1 MSKYYV
7 VSGDILPDVLEQVMQ
22 ARILLQSGKAKRISE
37 AVKMVGISRGT
48 YYKYKDAVFS
58 FNAEQSNRKA
68 IISMILRNEK
78 GTLSKVLSLVSVKQ
92 VNVLAINQTIPINGI
107 ANVALTLDISDLET
121 IFFDTDREKATLIYS
136 KMLQGIK
143 NDYIEKAFSI
153 YSMIY
158 KNNDE
163 MPSEEYSYYLNK
175 CCINDIICDINKS
188 RKIDRTYFNTYD
200 YLLNNRKFQRK

>member
-92 VNVLAINQTIPINGI
+92 FNVLAINQTIPINGI
-107 ANVALTLDISDLET
+107 ANVALTLDISDLE
-121 IFFDTDREKATLIYS
+121 ISIQSLVSLIEAMPMVEKADLVAV
-136 KMLQGIK
+136 
-143 NDYIEKAFSI
+143 E
-153 YSMIY
+153 
-158 KNNDE
+158 
-163 MPSEEYSYYLNK
+163 
-175 CCINDIICDINKS
+175 
-188 RKIDRTYFNTYD
+188 
-200 YLLNNRKFQRK
+200 

>member
-1 MSKYYV
+1 MSKYY

-107 ANVALTLDISDLET
+107 ANVALTLDISDLE
-121 IFFDTDREKATLIYS
+121 IGIQSLVSLIEAMPMVEKADLVAV
-136 KMLQGIK
+136 
-143 NDYIEKAFSI
+143 E
-153 YSMIY
+153 
-158 KNNDE
+158 
-163 MPSEEYSYYLNK
+163 
-175 CCINDIICDINKS
+175 
-188 RKIDRTYFNTYD
+188 
-200 YLLNNRKFQRK
+200 

>member
-92 VNVLAINQTIPINGI
+92 INLLAINQTIPINGI
-107 ANVALTLDISDLET
+107 ANVALTLDISDLE
-121 IFFDTDREKATLIYS
+121 ISIQSLVSLIEAMPMVEKADLVAV
-136 KMLQGIK
+136 
-143 NDYIEKAFSI
+143 E
-153 YSMIY
+153 
-158 KNNDE
+158 
-163 MPSEEYSYYLNK
+163 
-175 CCINDIICDINKS
+175 
-188 RKIDRTYFNTYD
+188 
-200 YLLNNRKFQRK
+200 

>member
-92 VNVLAINQTIPINGI
+92 VNVIAINQTIPINGI
-107 ANVALTLDISDLET
+107 ANVALTLDISDLE
-121 IFFDTDREKATLIYS
+121 ISIQSLVSLIEAMPMVEKADLVAV
-136 KMLQGIK
+136 
-143 NDYIEKAFSI
+143 E
-153 YSMIY
+153 
-158 KNNDE
+158 
-163 MPSEEYSYYLNK
+163 
-175 CCINDIICDINKS
+175 
-188 RKIDRTYFNTYD
+188 
-200 YLLNNRKFQRK
+200 

>member
-78 GTLSKVLSLVSVKQ
+78 GTLSKVLSLGSVKQ
-92 VNVLAINQTIPINGI
+92 VNVLAINQTIPINGV
-107 ANVALTLDISDLET
+107 ANVALTLDISDLE
-121 IFFDTDREKATLIYS
+121 ISIQSLVSLIEAMPMVEKADLVAV
-136 KMLQGIK
+136 
-143 NDYIEKAFSI
+143 E
-153 YSMIY
+153 
-158 KNNDE
+158 
-163 MPSEEYSYYLNK
+163 
-175 CCINDIICDINKS
+175 
-188 RKIDRTYFNTYD
+188 
-200 YLLNNRKFQRK
+200 

>member
-107 ANVALTLDISDLET
+107 ANVALILDISDLE
-121 IFFDTDREKATLIYS
+121 ISIQSLVSLIEAMPMVEKADLVAV
-136 KMLQGIK
+136 
-143 NDYIEKAFSI
+143 E
-153 YSMIY
+153 
-158 KNNDE
+158 
-163 MPSEEYSYYLNK
+163 
-175 CCINDIICDINKS
+175 
-188 RKIDRTYFNTYD
+188 
-200 YLLNNRKFQRK
+200 

>member
-1 MSKYYV
+1 MSRYYV

-107 ANVALTLDISDLET
+107 ANVALTLDISDLE
-121 IFFDTDREKATLIYS
+121 ISIQSLVSLIEAMPMVEKADLVAV
-136 KMLQGIK
+136 
-143 NDYIEKAFSI
+143 E
-153 YSMIY
+153 
-158 KNNDE
+158 
-163 MPSEEYSYYLNK
+163 
-175 CCINDIICDINKS
+175 
-188 RKIDRTYFNTYD
+188 
-200 YLLNNRKFQRK
+200 

>member
-68 IISMILRNEK
+68 IISMTLRNEK

-107 ANVALTLDISDLET
+107 ANVALTLDISDLE
-121 IFFDTDREKATLIYS
+121 ISIQSLVSLIEAMPMVEKADLVAV
-136 KMLQGIK
+136 
-143 NDYIEKAFSI
+143 E
-153 YSMIY
+153 
-158 KNNDE
+158 
-163 MPSEEYSYYLNK
+163 
-175 CCINDIICDINKS
+175 
-188 RKIDRTYFNTYD
+188 
-200 YLLNNRKFQRK
+200 

>member
-22 ARILLQSGKAKRISE
+22 ARILLQSGKAKRITD

-107 ANVALTLDISDLET
+107 ANVALTLDISDLE
-121 IFFDTDREKATLIYS
+121 ISIQSLVSLIEAMPMVEKADLVAV
-136 KMLQGIK
+136 
-143 NDYIEKAFSI
+143 E
-153 YSMIY
+153 
-158 KNNDE
+158 
-163 MPSEEYSYYLNK
+163 
-175 CCINDIICDINKS
+175 
-188 RKIDRTYFNTYD
+188 
-200 YLLNNRKFQRK
+200 

>member
-107 ANVALTLDISDLET
+107 ANVALTLDISDLE
-121 IFFDTDREKATLIYS
+121 ISIQSLVSLIEAMPMVEK
-136 KMLQGIK
+136 G
-143 NDYIEKAFSI
+143 
-153 YSMIY
+153 
-158 KNNDE
+158 
-163 MPSEEYSYYLNK
+163 
-175 CCINDIICDINKS
+175 
-188 RKIDRTYFNTYD
+188 
-200 YLLNNRKFQRK
+200 

>member
-107 ANVALTLDISDLET
+107 ANVALTLDISDLE
-121 IFFDTDREKATLIYS
+121 IGIQSLVSLIEAMPMVEKADLVA
-136 KMLQGIK
+136 
-143 NDYIEKAFSI
+143 IE
-153 YSMIY
+153 
-158 KNNDE
+158 
-163 MPSEEYSYYLNK
+163 
-175 CCINDIICDINKS
+175 
-188 RKIDRTYFNTYD
+188 
-200 YLLNNRKFQRK
+200 

>member
-107 ANVALTLDISDLET
+107 ANVARTLDISDLE
-121 IFFDTDREKATLIYS
+121 ISIQSLVSLIEAMPMVEKADLVAV
-136 KMLQGIK
+136 
-143 NDYIEKAFSI
+143 E
-153 YSMIY
+153 
-158 KNNDE
+158 
-163 MPSEEYSYYLNK
+163 
-175 CCINDIICDINKS
+175 
-188 RKIDRTYFNTYD
+188 
-200 YLLNNRKFQRK
+200 

>member
-107 ANVALTLDISDLET
+107 ANVALTLDISDLE
-121 IFFDTDREKATLIYS
+121 ISIQSLVSLI
-136 KMLQGIK
+136 
-143 NDYIEKAFSI
+143 EA
-153 YSMIY
+153 
-158 KNNDE
+158 
-163 MPSEEYSYYLNK
+163 MPMVETADLVAVE
-175 CCINDIICDINKS
+175 
-188 RKIDRTYFNTYD
+188 
-200 YLLNNRKFQRK
+200 

>member
-107 ANVALTLDISDLET
+107 ANVALTLDISDLE
-121 IFFDTDREKATLIYS
+121 ISIQSLVSLIEDMPMVEKADLVA
-136 KMLQGIK
+136 
-143 NDYIEKAFSI
+143 IE
-153 YSMIY
+153 
-158 KNNDE
+158 
-163 MPSEEYSYYLNK
+163 
-175 CCINDIICDINKS
+175 
-188 RKIDRTYFNTYD
+188 
-200 YLLNNRKFQRK
+200 

>member
-107 ANVALTLDISDLET
+107 ANVALTLDISDLE
-121 IFFDTDREKATLIYS
+121 ISIQSLVSLIEAMPMVEKAGLVAV
-136 KMLQGIK
+136 
-143 NDYIEKAFSI
+143 E
-153 YSMIY
+153 
-158 KNNDE
+158 
-163 MPSEEYSYYLNK
+163 
-175 CCINDIICDINKS
+175 
-188 RKIDRTYFNTYD
+188 
-200 YLLNNRKFQRK
+200 

>member
-107 ANVALTLDISDLET
+107 ANVALTLDISDLE
-121 IFFDTDREKATLIYS
+121 ISIQSLVSLIEAMPMVAKADLVAV
-136 KMLQGIK
+136 
-143 NDYIEKAFSI
+143 E
-153 YSMIY
+153 
-158 KNNDE
+158 
-163 MPSEEYSYYLNK
+163 
-175 CCINDIICDINKS
+175 
-188 RKIDRTYFNTYD
+188 
-200 YLLNNRKFQRK
+200 

>member
-107 ANVALTLDISDLET
+107 ANVALTLDISDLEISIQSLVSLIEAMPT
-121 IFFDTDREKATLIYS
+121 VEKADLVAV
-136 KMLQGIK
+136 
-143 NDYIEKAFSI
+143 E
-153 YSMIY
+153 
-158 KNNDE
+158 
-163 MPSEEYSYYLNK
+163 
-175 CCINDIICDINKS
+175 
-188 RKIDRTYFNTYD
+188 
-200 YLLNNRKFQRK
+200 

>member
-58 FNAEQSNRKA
+58 FNAEQSNPKA

-107 ANVALTLDISDLET
+107 ANVALTLDISDLE
-121 IFFDTDREKATLIYS
+121 IGIQSLVSLIEAMPMVEKADLVAV
-136 KMLQGIK
+136 
-143 NDYIEKAFSI
+143 E
-153 YSMIY
+153 
-158 KNNDE
+158 
-163 MPSEEYSYYLNK
+163 
-175 CCINDIICDINKS
+175 
-188 RKIDRTYFNTYD
+188 
-200 YLLNNRKFQRK
+200 

>member
-107 ANVALTLDISDLET
+107 ANVALTLDISDLE
-121 IFFDTDREKATLIYS
+121 ISIQSLVSLIEAMPMVEKAELVAV
-136 KMLQGIK
+136 
-143 NDYIEKAFSI
+143 E
-153 YSMIY
+153 
-158 KNNDE
+158 
-163 MPSEEYSYYLNK
+163 
-175 CCINDIICDINKS
+175 
-188 RKIDRTYFNTYD
+188 
-200 YLLNNRKFQRK
+200 

>member
-92 VNVLAINQTIPINGI
+92 VNVLAVNQTIPINGI
-107 ANVALTLDISDLET
+107 ANVALTLDISDLE
-121 IFFDTDREKATLIYS
+121 ISIQSLVSLIEAMPMVEKADLVAV
-136 KMLQGIK
+136 
-143 NDYIEKAFSI
+143 E
-153 YSMIY
+153 
-158 KNNDE
+158 
-163 MPSEEYSYYLNK
+163 
-175 CCINDIICDINKS
+175 
-188 RKIDRTYFNTYD
+188 
-200 YLLNNRKFQRK
+200 

>member
-68 IISMILRNEK
+68 IMSMILRNEK

-107 ANVALTLDISDLET
+107 ANVALTLDISDLE
-121 IFFDTDREKATLIYS
+121 ISIQSLVSLIEAMPMVEKADLVAV
-136 KMLQGIK
+136 
-143 NDYIEKAFSI
+143 E
-153 YSMIY
+153 
-158 KNNDE
+158 
-163 MPSEEYSYYLNK
+163 
-175 CCINDIICDINKS
+175 
-188 RKIDRTYFNTYD
+188 
-200 YLLNNRKFQRK
+200 

>member
-107 ANVALTLDISDLET
+107 ANVALTLDISDLE
-121 IFFDTDREKATLIYS
+121 IGIQSLVSLIKAMPMVEKADLVAV
-136 KMLQGIK
+136 
-143 NDYIEKAFSI
+143 E
-153 YSMIY
+153 
-158 KNNDE
+158 
-163 MPSEEYSYYLNK
+163 
-175 CCINDIICDINKS
+175 
-188 RKIDRTYFNTYD
+188 
-200 YLLNNRKFQRK
+200 

>member
-22 ARILLQSGKAKRISE
+22 ARILLQSGKEKRISE

-107 ANVALTLDISDLET
+107 ANVALTLDISDLE
-121 IFFDTDREKATLIYS
+121 IGIQSLVSLIEAMPMVEKADLVAV
-136 KMLQGIK
+136 
-143 NDYIEKAFSI
+143 E
-153 YSMIY
+153 
-158 KNNDE
+158 
-163 MPSEEYSYYLNK
+163 
-175 CCINDIICDINKS
+175 
-188 RKIDRTYFNTYD
+188 
-200 YLLNNRKFQRK
+200 

>member
-78 GTLSKVLSLVSVKQ
+78 GTLSKVLSLVSLKQ

-107 ANVALTLDISDLET
+107 ANVALTLDISDLE
-121 IFFDTDREKATLIYS
+121 ISIQSLVSLIEAMPMVEKADLVAV
-136 KMLQGIK
+136 
-143 NDYIEKAFSI
+143 E
-153 YSMIY
+153 
-158 KNNDE
+158 
-163 MPSEEYSYYLNK
+163 
-175 CCINDIICDINKS
+175 
-188 RKIDRTYFNTYD
+188 
-200 YLLNNRKFQRK
+200 

>member
-58 FNAEQSNRKA
+58 FNAEQSSRKA

-107 ANVALTLDISDLET
+107 ANVALTLDISDLE
-121 IFFDTDREKATLIYS
+121 ISIQSLVSLIEAMPMVEKADLVAV
-136 KMLQGIK
+136 
-143 NDYIEKAFSI
+143 E
-153 YSMIY
+153 
-158 KNNDE
+158 
-163 MPSEEYSYYLNK
+163 
-175 CCINDIICDINKS
+175 
-188 RKIDRTYFNTYD
+188 
-200 YLLNNRKFQRK
+200 

>member
-78 GTLSKVLSLVSVKQ
+78 GTHSKVLSLVSVKQ

-107 ANVALTLDISDLET
+107 ANVALTLDISDLE
-121 IFFDTDREKATLIYS
+121 IGIQSLVSLIEAMPMVEKADLVAV
-136 KMLQGIK
+136 
-143 NDYIEKAFSI
+143 E
-153 YSMIY
+153 
-158 KNNDE
+158 
-163 MPSEEYSYYLNK
+163 
-175 CCINDIICDINKS
+175 
-188 RKIDRTYFNTYD
+188 
-200 YLLNNRKFQRK
+200 

>member
-107 ANVALTLDISDLET
+107 ANVALTLDISDLE
-121 IFFDTDREKATLIYS
+121 ISIQSLVSLIEAMPMVEKSDLVAVE
-136 KMLQGIK
+136 Q
-143 NDYIEKAFSI
+143 
-153 YSMIY
+153 
-158 KNNDE
+158 
-163 MPSEEYSYYLNK
+163 
-175 CCINDIICDINKS
+175 
-188 RKIDRTYFNTYD
+188 
-200 YLLNNRKFQRK
+200 

>member
-107 ANVALTLDISDLET
+107 ANVALTLDISDLE
-121 IFFDTDREKATLIYS
+121 ISIQSLVSLIEAMPLVEKADLVAV
-136 KMLQGIK
+136 
-143 NDYIEKAFSI
+143 E
-153 YSMIY
+153 
-158 KNNDE
+158 
-163 MPSEEYSYYLNK
+163 
-175 CCINDIICDINKS
+175 
-188 RKIDRTYFNTYD
+188 
-200 YLLNNRKFQRK
+200 

>member
-58 FNAEQSNRKA
+58 FNAEQSNRNA

-107 ANVALTLDISDLET
+107 ANVALTLDISDLE
-121 IFFDTDREKATLIYS
+121 ISIQSLVSLIEAMPMVEKADLVAV
-136 KMLQGIK
+136 
-143 NDYIEKAFSI
+143 E
-153 YSMIY
+153 
-158 KNNDE
+158 
-163 MPSEEYSYYLNK
+163 
-175 CCINDIICDINKS
+175 
-188 RKIDRTYFNTYD
+188 
-200 YLLNNRKFQRK
+200 